1 VSGSNRKRGSLYLT
15 DMENTYYT
23 LQTLYKIVR
32 EEPHPEQYL
41 CTPREMILY
50 STFSW
55 DTIHKHLL
63 ALAQQGLVMLQQL
76 DTPHCYITTQG
87 IETVKSS
94 LMNDDNNEAIGLLVK
109 REAV

>member
-1 VSGSNRKRGSLYLT
+1 M
-15 DMENTYYT
+15 DNTYYT
-23 LQTLYKIVR
+23 LQTLYRIVR

-41 CTPREMILY
+41 CTPREMILH
-50 STFSW
+50 STFGW

-76 DTPHCYITTQG
+76 DTPHCYITNQG

-94 LMNDDNNEAIGLLVK
+94 MTDQDSGDAIGLMIRKEV
-109 REAV
+109 V

>member
-1 VSGSNRKRGSLYLT
+1 
-15 DMENTYYT
+15 MENTYYT
-23 LQTLYKIVR
+23 LQTLYRIVR

-41 CTPREMILY
+41 CTPREMILH

-87 IETVKSS
+87 IESVKSS
-94 LMNDDNNEAIGLLVK
+94 FADTENNEAIGLLVK

>member
-1 VSGSNRKRGSLYLT
+1 MDLYLT
-15 DMENTYYT
+15 GMENTYYT
-23 LQTLYKIVR
+23 LQTLYRIVR

-41 CTPREMILY
+41 CTPREMILH
-50 STFSW
+50 STFGW

-63 ALAQQGLVMLQQL
+63 ALAQQGLVLLQQL

-87 IETVKSS
+87 IETIKSTIG
-94 LMNDDNNEAIGLLVK
+94 NEESNQSIGLLVK

>member
-1 VSGSNRKRGSLYLT
+1 M
-15 DMENTYYT
+15 DNTYYT
-23 LQTLYKIVR
+23 LQTLYRIVR

-41 CTPREMILY
+41 CTPREMILH
-50 STFSW
+50 STFGW

-87 IETVKSS
+87 IETIKSTATEDGDEGS
-94 LMNDDNNEAIGLLVK
+94 IGLMVRK
-109 REAV
+109 EAV